1 MEQRQ
6 QQPRSTETTTH
17 AAMPS
22 LTEIAEATADRL
34 ASAVA
39 PRNLDDVERLA
50 KRAADARLF
59 GCTSVADA
67 FVRIVTG
74 AEVGVSPYT
83 SLRAIRVYN
92 GIPSME
98 ATLIRGLVLRAKDC
112 EYFELVGEP
121 TAASCTMA
129 SKRRGRPEARTTWTI
144 EDAKTAGLLTKDA
157 WKHYPKDL
165 LVARCTTAHVKRHW
179 ADVFSGL
186 VPQEELEPIP
196 VGEQPTLTESEVA
209 DSLGNSAYRDLLL
222 SLDAQLKAAQNSTD
236 LKAFATAARAAAL
249 DKSDREALKGAFS
262 ARQAEIK
269 AAAKAA
275 QAAELAT
282 HAPLPPVGNGVDD
295 FGPEPADDLTPE
307 REPEQH
313 DPQTGELP
321 MREPG
326 EEG

>member
-1 MEQRQ
+1 MQQEQ
-6 QQPRSTETTTH
+6 QQRANETTT
-17 AAMPS
+17 AAAPSRYS

-34 ASAVA
+34 ANAVA

-50 KRAADARLF
+50 KKAADARLF

-74 AEVGVSPYT
+74 AEMGVRPYT
-83 SLRAIRVYN
+83 ALRAIRVYN
-92 GIPSME
+92 GSPVME
-98 ATLIRGLVLRAKDC
+98 ATLIRGLIRSARDC
-112 EYFELVGEP
+112 DYIRPVKCTPTECIIESKRNGEP
-121 TAASCTMA
+121 
-129 SKRRGRPEARTTWTI
+129 PQRTSWAI
-144 EDAKTAGLLTKDA
+144 DDAKTAGLMAKDN
-157 WKHYPKDL
+157 WRHYPQDML
-165 LVARCTTAHVKRHW
+165 LARATTRHAKEHW
-179 ADVFSGL
+179 ADVTSGIGT
-186 VPQEELEPIP
+186 QEELEPIP

-236 LKAFATAARAAAL
+236 LKSVAAAARAAAL
-249 DKSDREALKGAFS
+249 DKADREALKGAFS